1 MAGKPAMVLPNP
13 YIFYPAT
20 GQLKTRQVRGAS
32 VSVLSQWLSSFPKL
46 PKANITF
53 SDGYLGS
60 RNDEERSEMR
70 YVLRLA
76 EPSESSNL
84 RTHLA
89 LPGIPGS
96 MLVGVSAENPSPP
109 LV

>member
-1 MAGKPAMVLPNP
+1 M
-13 YIFYPAT
+13 
-20 GQLKTRQVRGAS
+20 
-32 VSVLSQWLSSFPKL
+32 PKR
-46 PKANITF
+46 KHITF

-76 EPSESSNL
+76 ETSESSNL

-89 LPGIPGS
+89 LPVSAGS
-96 MLVGVSAENPSPP
+96 MPVGVSAENTSPQRAAYHISLWTQP
-109 LV
+109 TWPAEDP